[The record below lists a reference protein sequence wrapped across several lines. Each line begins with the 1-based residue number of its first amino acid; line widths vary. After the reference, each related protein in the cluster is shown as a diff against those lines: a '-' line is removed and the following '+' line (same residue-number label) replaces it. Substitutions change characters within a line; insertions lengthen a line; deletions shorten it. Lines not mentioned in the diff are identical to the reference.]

1 MKKAGELLNSFF
13 DGNVLKQAKGYS
25 EFFGGWRS
33 IVGDQ
38 IGAHSRVLE
47 LEQNVLVVE
56 ADHPGWIQLIQL
68 KQADILRTVQS
79 KYPDFHITAISI
91 RLQRNGGA
99 AEEQRREPR
108 PPRQPSEVER
118 HDREPSPAGS
128 DPYAAIGDEDFKDKL
143 RRLELSIRARNEADG
158 EGSR

>member
-1 MKKAGELLNSFF
+1 MKKAGDLLNSFF

-25 EFFGGWRS
+25 EFFGGWRN

-56 ADHPGWIQLIQL
+56 ADHPGWIQLLQL
-68 KQADILRTVQS
+68 KQADILRNVQA

-91 RLQRNGGA
+91 RLRRDGGA
-99 AEEQRREPR
+99 AEDQMRAPR
-108 PPRQPSEVER
+108 PLRQPVEAER
-118 HDREPSPAGS
+118 RDPEPSEKGS
-128 DPYAAIGDEDFKDKL
+128 DPYAEISDEEFKAKL
-143 RRLELSIRARNEADG
+143 KRLELSIRARNEADG
-158 EGSR
+158 ESSR

>member
-1 MKKAGELLNSFF
+1 MKKAGDLLNSFF

-25 EFFGGWRS
+25 EFFGGWRN

-68 KQADILRTVQS
+68 KQADILKKVQA
-79 KYPDFHITAISI
+79 KYPDFRITAMSI
-91 RLQRNGGA
+91 RLRRDGA
-99 AEEQRREPR
+99 APEAPKRELRQSRRADDRERREHT
-108 PPRQPSEVER
+108 SAA
-118 HDREPSPAGS
+118 SGK
-128 DPYAAIGDEDFKDKL
+128 DPYAAIGDEDFKAKL
-143 RRLELSIRARNEADG
+143 KSLERSIRARNEEDS
-158 EGSR
+158 EESR